1 MGGGGRGEG
10 GKFYPRAAP
19 NSSSLA
25 FLFLFPFPF
34 RWSPFIHS
42 FQQEQTKTQKR
53 LLIEFNYVQ
62 FFPEN
67 WKKINTDPVCFGA
80 KDDSYGTFIITESG
94 VIYTFKL
101 VHLSGSVICNPK
113 YPSSYW
119 GCEHDYYDEERLL
132 TLITFQNRSVLLL
145 AHYRRTQNNRCTYY
159 SYKIE
164 GVGVNETELR
174 FNNLPSPISVSV
186 GQEFQLWYLEDLK
199 NCFEFDN
206 SGQTCADVYALY
218 A

>member
-1 MGGGGRGEG
+1 M
-10 GKFYPRAAP
+10 
-19 NSSSLA
+19 NSITS
-25 FLFLFPFPF
+25 
-34 RWSPFIHS
+34 
-42 FQQEQTKTQKR
+42 
-53 LLIEFNYVQ
+53 N

-101 VHLSGSVICNPK
+101 VHLSGSVSCNPK

-119 GCEHDYYDEERLL
+119 GCEHNYYDEERLL

-145 AHYRRTQNNRCTYY
+145 AHYRRTQNNMCTYY

-186 GQEFQLWYLEDLK
+186 GQEFQLWYLADLK